1 MWMDRDLGWTCKL
14 ESCAAPAVRDPMLR
28 GGWAGG
34 GGSKLFLFY
43 RWLTAPLFSLLRG
56 LGACV
61 GMQAVLGCDC
71 WGGCGGP
78 SGLDILFKPLYCEH
92 YDLHVRPQLSS
103 TSILLCCFCHP
114 SFPVRSSFELH
125 HRRQAWADGSVRFP
139 PLDLVWDLTAGHCPF
154 FSC

>member
-1 MWMDRDLGWTCKL
+1 VILDGPASSSRAPPRRCVIRCCVMDGRAVVVR
-14 ESCAAPAVRDPMLR
+14 SC
-28 GGWAGG
+28 
-34 GGSKLFLFY
+34 FLFY

-78 SGLDILFKPLYCEH
+78 SGLDIFFKPLYCEH

-103 TSILLCCFCHP
+103 PSILLCCFCHP

-139 PLDLVWDLTAGHCPF
+139 PLDLVWDLTAGHCLTP
-154 FSC
+154 